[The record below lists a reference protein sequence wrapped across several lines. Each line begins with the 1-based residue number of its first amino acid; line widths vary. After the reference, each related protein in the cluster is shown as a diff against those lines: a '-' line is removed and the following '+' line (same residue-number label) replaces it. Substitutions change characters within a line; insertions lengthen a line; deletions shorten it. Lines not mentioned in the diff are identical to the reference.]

1 MKIIR
6 KFVVA
11 AALLP
16 LLAVVASG
24 QALPPLRVTGT
35 VVSLHGRKL
44 VVKSA
49 AGKNVSVS
57 VPANARIIE
66 SVKASL
72 ADIKQGDFIGSAAV
86 KQAKG
91 GGVLR
96 AQEVHI
102 FPASMRGAGEGHR
115 PMGPNPNRT
124 MTNGNVAAI
133 RSPATRSMTNGTV
146 SRVSGSASK
155 VMTVTYKGGQQR
167 IEVGPSTPV
176 TKIVSGSE
184 ALLKPGVNVMIFAAR
199 TKAGVTARM
208 ISVQS
213 APRNPRNKR

>member
-1 MKIIR
+1 MLR

-11 AALLP
+11 RALIP
-16 LLAVVASG
+16 LLAVVAFG
-24 QALPPLRVTGT
+24 QALPPLRVMGT
-35 VVSLHGRKL
+35 VESLHGRNL

-49 AGKNVSVS
+49 AGKIVSVV
-57 VPANARIIE
+57 VPANASIIR

-72 ADIKQGDFIGSAAV
+72 ADIKEGDFVGSAAV
-86 KQAKG
+86 KDG
-91 GGVLR
+91 RVLR

-102 FPASMRGAGEGHR
+102 FPADMRGTGEGHR

-133 RSPATRSMTNGTV
+133 RSMTNGTV
-146 SRVSGSASK
+146 SHVSGSGSK
-155 VMTVTYKGGQQR
+155 VMTVTYQGGRQR

-176 TKIVSGSE
+176 TRIVPGSE
-184 ALLKPGVNVMIFAAR
+184 ELLKPGVGVMIFAAR

-213 APRNPRNKR
+213 APRQSRDKQR